1 MSTLTKAPPI
11 HIEQYLGFEAPPGF
25 RDELIEGE
33 IVLSPDPK
41 PLHAAVANRLS
52 ELLKAQLG
60 GMPFAVQQLVNFRME
75 DCHSMPSPNVFVL
88 DKSRWCEAVETD
100 TYPSGSPV
108 LAVEIVSPANRRKE
122 IQRKTSLYLRHG
134 SVEVWVVF
142 PRKQVLEIWTKTD
155 EVARYTAAETITLRY
170 PFPHTE
176 LTLAQVFHP
185 IDA

>member
-1 MSTLTKAPPI
+1 MSTLTRAAPI

-25 RDELIEGE
+25 RDELLEGE

-41 PLHAAVANRLS
+41 PLHAAVANRIS
-52 ELLKAQLG
+52 DLLKERLV
-60 GMPFAVQQLVNFRME
+60 GMPFVVQQRVNFRME
-75 DCHSMPSPNVFVL
+75 DCHSMPSPDVL
-88 DKSRWCEAVETD
+88 VMDKSCWREAVETD

-122 IQRKTSLYLRHG
+122 IQRKIGLYLRHG

-142 PRKQVLEIWTKTD
+142 PRKQVLEIWTKTN
-155 EVARYTAAETITLRY
+155 EVARYTAVETITLRY
-170 PFPHTE
+170 PFPCPE
-176 LTLAQVFHP
+176 LSLVQVFNP

>member
-11 HIEQYLGFEAPPGF
+11 NVDQYLGFEAPSGF

-52 ELLKAQLG
+52 DLLKIRLA
-60 GMPFAVQQLVNFRME
+60 GMPFVVQQRVNFRME
-75 DCHSMPSPNVFVL
+75 DCDSMPSPDLFVL
-88 DKSRWCEAVETD
+88 EKSRWHEAVETD

-142 PRKQVLEIWTKTD
+142 PRKQVLEIWTQTD
-155 EVARYTAAETITLRY
+155 HVTRYAAGETITLHY
-170 PFPHTE
+170 PFPAAE
-176 LTLAQVFHP
+176 LRLDEVFSP
-185 IDA
+185 LDT